1 MHRPRRVPA
10 DLTGRASTVR
20 LERDRLTWL
29 TYLQLGCYGY
39 FLYGFGPALSVLRDE
54 QGTSRSVAG
63 LHGTALAFG
72 SLASALVAARLVGRY
87 GRTSVI
93 IGGLATMVVGI
104 VLFTATTALPA
115 TLTGALIGAFGGSF
129 VVMVVPPVLLERH
142 GESGPAAVSEANALA
157 AGVGTVAPLV
167 VGASVGLGLGW
178 RPAVLVLLPVAAVV
192 ALASRRVRA
201 PRPSGHAAER
211 RGRLPRRYWISW
223 MVVTAGIAIE
233 FCLVLWTADVMRE
246 RVGLSPG
253 SAAASVTAIVGG
265 MCLGRLSGGRLALR
279 HPVDRL
285 LYGAILLTGAG
296 FAALWLTAS
305 VWLALPALV
314 TCGLGIAL
322 FYPLGVARAIDASE
336 GRPDH
341 ASARVGIGAALAA
354 GLGPFLLGALADL
367 AGLRVALL
375 VVPALLV
382 LAAVGLRLGR
392 LPATTSPGLPTPA
405 TT

>member
-1 MHRPRRVPA
+1 M
-10 DLTGRASTVR
+10 R

-72 SLASALVAARLVGRY
+72 SLLAALVAARLVGRY
-87 GRTSVI
+87 GRTPVI
-93 IGGLATMVVGI
+93 TGGLVTMCAGI

-115 TLTGALIGAFGGSF
+115 TLAGAFVGAFGGSF
-129 VVMVVPPVLLERH
+129 VVMISVTVLIDRH
-142 GESGPAAVSEANALA
+142 GSGGPSAVAEANALA

-178 RPAVLVLLPVAAVV
+178 RPAVLLLLPVAGTL
-192 ALASRRVRA
+192 ALLGLWVRA
-201 PRPSGHAAER
+201 PRPTGHGAER

-253 SAAASVTAIVGG
+253 PAAASVTAVVGG
-265 MCLGRLSGGRLALR
+265 MCAGRLAGGRLALR

-285 LYGAILLTGAG
+285 LYGAIVLTGAG
-296 FAALWLTAS
+296 FAAFWLTTT
-305 VWLALPALV
+305 VWVALPALV
-314 TCGLGIAL
+314 ACGVGIAL
-322 FYPLGVARAIDASE
+322 FYPLGVARAVDASE

-341 ASARVGIGAALAA
+341 ASARVGIGAALAS
-354 GLGPFLLGALADL
+354 GLGPFALGALADQV
-367 AGLRVALL
+367 GLHLALL
-375 VVPALLV
+375 IVPALLV
-382 LAAVGLRLGR
+382 VATVGLRLGR
-392 LPATTSPGLPTPA
+392 LPAPAPGPRAPA
-405 TT
+405 PA

>member
-1 MHRPRRVPA
+1 M
-10 DLTGRASTVR
+10 R

-63 LHGTALAFG
+63 LHGSALAFG
-72 SLASALVAARLVGRY
+72 SLLAALVTARLVARF
-87 GRTSVI
+87 GRTPVI
-93 IGGLATMVVGI
+93 VGGLATMCAGI

-129 VVMVVPPVLLERH
+129 VVVVVPPVLLDRH
-142 GESGPAAVSEANALA
+142 GAGGPASVSEANALA

-178 RPAVLVLLPVAAVV
+178 RPAVLVLLPVAAVLAV
-192 ALASRRVRA
+192 ASRWVRA
-201 PRPSGHAAER
+201 PRPAAQKAEQ

-246 RVGLSPG
+246 RAGLSPG
-253 SAAASVTAIVGG
+253 PAAASVTAVVGG
-265 MCLGRLSGGRLALR
+265 MCLGRVVGGRLALR
-279 HPVDRL
+279 YPVDRL
-285 LYGAILLTGAG
+285 LYGAIVLTGVG
-296 FAALWLTAS
+296 FAVLWLTTT
-305 VWLALPALV
+305 VQLALPALV
-314 TCGLGIAL
+314 ACGVGIAL

-354 GLGPFLLGALADL
+354 GLGPFVLGALADL

-375 VVPALLV
+375 VVPALLGV
-382 LAAVGLRLGR
+382 AALGLRLGR
-392 LPATTSPGLPTPA
+392 LPAAPSPTP
-405 TT
+405 TTPAAA